1 MTFIFVVSFLLG
13 CFLRLILRYLKR
25 LLLGQRGGVDIPCL
39 FDLPVLHDLV
49 HFGRIIN
56 FFGLSLF
63 DIITG
68 IPHSVAVCVDHD
80 TGIILI
86 GLQVHE
92 EYSAVFYFR
101 FADRGVSTTEQF
113 DESSRVHTV
122 DIEIEMA
129 VFVFFLDFELTG
141 KEVVPLPVKAVDGGG
156 VHFDAVFFPILPRT
170 SDKIVQA
177 VSRIGEEVEIYRIPN
192 GIDLL
197 VEEEHLFVD
206 IQYRF
211 VEGYGYR
218 IEQVH
223 RTGSVY
229 LHA

>member
-1 MTFIFVVSFLLG
+1 
-13 CFLRLILRYLKR
+13 
-25 LLLGQRGGVDIPCL
+25 
-39 FDLPVLHDLV
+39 
-49 HFGRIIN
+49 
-56 FFGLSLF
+56 
-63 DIITG
+63 
-68 IPHSVAVCVDHD
+68 
-80 TGIILI
+80 
-86 GLQVHE
+86 
-92 EYSAVFYFR
+92 
-101 FADRGVSTTEQF
+101 
-113 DESSRVHTV
+113 
-122 DIEIEMA
+122 MA

-156 VHFDAVFFPILPRT
+156 VHFDAIFFPILPRT

-177 VSRIGEEVEIYRIPN
+177 VSRIGEEVEIDRIPN

>member
-1 MTFIFVVSFLLG
+1 MTFILVVSFLLG

-25 LLLGQRGGVDIPCL
+25 LLLSQRGGVDIPCL

-56 FFGLSLF
+56 LFGLSLF
-63 DIITG
+63 GIITSV
-68 IPHSVAVCVDHD
+68 PHSVVIRVDHN

-86 GLQVHE
+86 RLQVHE

-101 FADRGVSTTEQF
+101 FADRGVSSAEQL

-122 DIEIEMA
+122 DIEIEVA
-129 VFVFFLDFELTG
+129 VFVFLLDLELAG
-141 KEVVPLPVKAVDGGG
+141 KEVVPLSVKAVNGGG
-156 VHFDAVFFPILPRT
+156 IYFDTVFFPILPRT

-177 VSRIGEEVEIYRIPN
+177 VSRIGEEVEIDRIPN

-197 VEEEHLFVD
+197 VEEEHIFVD

>member
-1 MTFIFVVSFLLG
+1 
-13 CFLRLILRYLKR
+13 
-25 LLLGQRGGVDIPCL
+25 
-39 FDLPVLHDLV
+39 
-49 HFGRIIN
+49 
-56 FFGLSLF
+56 
-63 DIITG
+63 
-68 IPHSVAVCVDHD
+68 
-80 TGIILI
+80 
-86 GLQVHE
+86 
-92 EYSAVFYFR
+92 
-101 FADRGVSTTEQF
+101 
-113 DESSRVHTV
+113 
-122 DIEIEMA
+122 MA
-129 VFVFFLDFELTG
+129 VFVFLLDLELAG